1 MFSTAPISLIFVL
14 FLNSRF
20 FNMYIME
27 ICLESFYWE
36 SLSTLSRQ
44 RLVIDAWEVLKEHL
58 SNRPDY
64 AQKALKFKAVF
75 VNFHLYWLR
84 SNFMV
89 KNRSSLKLC
98 QNFKVQA

>member
-1 MFSTAPISLIFVL
+1 MFSTALFRLIFVL

-20 FNMYIME
+20 FLLNMYIME
-27 ICLESFYWE
+27 IWLESFIE

-89 KNRSSLKLC
+89 KK
-98 QNFKVQA
+98 

>member
-1 MFSTAPISLIFVL
+1 
-14 FLNSRF
+14 
-20 FNMYIME
+20 MYIME
-27 ICLESFYWE
+27 IWLESFIE

-64 AQKALKFKAVF
+64 AQKPLKFKAVF

-89 KNRSSLKLC
+89 KK
-98 QNFKVQA
+98 